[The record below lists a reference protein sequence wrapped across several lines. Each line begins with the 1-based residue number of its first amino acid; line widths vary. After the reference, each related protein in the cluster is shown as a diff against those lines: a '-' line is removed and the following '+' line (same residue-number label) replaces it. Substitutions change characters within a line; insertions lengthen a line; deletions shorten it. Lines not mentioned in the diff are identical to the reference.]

1 MKLAVGVVLCM
12 QDQYGVFPPLAAIIA
27 ARRRDMLGTR
37 HCRRSTRI
45 SAHVSSR
52 AELNKILGRAVHTGD
67 YTAQFIPNM
76 LYGVAVW
83 RSCRLLHLGDVALLK
98 EIKDSLSIM
107 RCVVTVLVAVI
118 IPEMLPGKW
127 HLGVSQNAPV
137 QLCRH
142 LSGTTRG
149 DLKSSLDVYRTTTSL
164 DPISLTPLLEALTS
178 KTYSK
183 PAIYQVKLEYWLVTE
198 ESMMPTGHCQVL
210 PPLHPL
216 QAETANPRWQSTG
229 AFLWAYRHGNHG
241 TKTRC
246 FPDRPHSIQ
255 ILHRRRQSPSTYEAI
270 LSGHPQQSMILTRC
284 GLPRSPGGLAWHQSS
299 SGSMPPEDVVDRSTS
314 QTHATSN
321 NTLLHA
327 LTGKCHDF
335 MPDT

>member
-98 EIKDSLSIM
+98 KIKDSLIIM

-216 QAETANPRWQSTG
+216 QAETAGVGSQQGLSCGPIGTVTTGQKPVVFGPSSTKHDLDEVWSSEEPRWT
-229 AFLWAYRHGNHG
+229 
-241 TKTRC
+241 C
-246 FPDRPHSIQ
+246 
-255 ILHRRRQSPSTYEAI
+255 
-270 LSGHPQQSMILTRC
+270 
-284 GLPRSPGGLAWHQSS
+284 LAPKFQW
-299 SGSMPPEDVVDRSTS
+299 
-314 QTHATSN
+314 
-321 NTLLHA
+321 
-327 LTGKCHDF
+327 
-335 MPDT
+335 